1 MYVSRL
7 WRYPVK
13 SLRGEALGQ
22 AVLTQDGVAGDRLVH
37 VGSPGGP
44 LTGRTRH
51 SLLTIPAATGSD
63 GEPTVAGHRWDS
75 PEAAAMIRQM
85 AGSGTELRRYP
96 GPERFDVL
104 NLLVATDSAVAELGT
119 DVRRLRPN
127 ILLGDV
133 PRGAERGWAGKALAI
148 GDALIG
154 ILNLRQRC
162 IVTTIDPD
170 TGAQD
175 VSVLMRI
182 RDQFE
187 TRIALNCW
195 VIRPGTIRVGDTA
208 ELVETTE
215 QPAHVGGWILGAPYL
230 PSSRGYDPR
239 GEHGATRRGVAAVG
253 RAAAR
258 GTSTP

>member
-1 MYVSRL
+1 MHVSRL

-13 SLRGEALGQ
+13 SLGGEELAEAQ
-22 AVLTQDGVAGDRLVH
+22 LTDDGVLGDRLVH
-37 VGSPGGP
+37 VSTPHGP

-51 SLLTIPAATGSD
+51 SLLTIPARTGDD
-63 GEPTVAGHRWDS
+63 GEPLVDSLPWRSPAVA
-75 PEAAAMIRQM
+75 ELIRRH
-85 AGSGTELRRYP
+85 AGPQAVLRRYE

-127 ILLGDV
+127 LLLGGV
-133 PRGAERGWAGKALAI
+133 PAGAERGWAGKALAI

-175 VSVLMRI
+175 LSVLLRI
-182 RDQFE
+182 RDRFA

-195 VIRPGTIRVGDTA
+195 VIRPGTIGVGDTVG
-208 ELVETTE
+208 LVETSE
-215 QPAHVGGWILGAPYL
+215 RPAHAGGWIVGAPY
-230 PSSRGYDPR
+230 R
-239 GEHGATRRGVAAVG
+239 
-253 RAAAR
+253 
-258 GTSTP
+258 

>member
-1 MYVSRL
+1 MQVSRV

-13 SLRGEALGQ
+13 SLRGEELAKAQ
-22 AVLTQDGVAGDRLVH
+22 LTDDGVAGDRLVH
-37 VGSPGGP
+37 VSTPYGP

-51 SLLTIPAATGSD
+51 SLLTIPAHTGDD
-63 GEPTVAGHRWDS
+63 GEPRVGGLPWRSRAVAELIQRHAG
-75 PEAAAMIRQM
+75 PQAM
-85 AGSGTELRRYP
+85 LRRYD

-104 NLLVATDSAVAELGT
+104 NLLVATDSAVAQLGA

-127 ILLGDV
+127 ILLGGV
-133 PRGAERGWAGKALAI
+133 PAGAERDWAGKALAI

-175 VSVLMRI
+175 VGVLLRI
-182 RDQFE
+182 RDQFA

-195 VIRPGTIRVGDTA
+195 VITPGAIGVGDTVR
-208 ELVETTE
+208 LVETDE
-215 QPAHVGGWILGAPYL
+215 RPSHAGGWIVGAPY
-230 PSSRGYDPR
+230 R
-239 GEHGATRRGVAAVG
+239 
-253 RAAAR
+253 
-258 GTSTP
+258 